1 MRGRLVLVLFALLLA
16 PLASAN
22 FTVPG
27 GYVSTAPLVMDDHV
41 LIRSSG
47 TFDGTSPPMVRAYA
61 EDGAVRWAIEGKA
74 TMQPD
79 MADVVLMPAG
89 SSACGTWPEQVIVAW
104 SSGLLEA
111 RSSDAGLPLWQANTA
126 VQGLSLIH
134 I

>member
-1 MRGRLVLVLFALLLA
+1 MRSRLVLVLFALLLA

-89 SSACGTWPEQVIVAW
+89 SADGR
-104 SSGLLEA
+104 G
-111 RSSDAGLPLWQANTA
+111 DGGG
-126 VQGLSLIH
+126 QGCRRP
-134 I
+134 